1 MKLLTITTVLLL
13 ISCSHSQI
21 NFGGRTNNN
30 RGSSSASIQAR
41 GFSSSGGRNSVRI
54 SGSLSSQGG
63 GNQNSLN
70 FNAQSF
76 SSPQKSG
83 FSSSVR
89 VESDGCMSAA
99 QCSSELFSYTEFTG
113 SQCKLRNGSPGFK
126 CTRRNFSA
134 SSRRPFQSVTDAGVD
149 ISIRT
154 NVRGGS
160 SNDISRALRSSQ
172 NKVTNITSLSTRRYV
187 SPLPG
192 TGAFYHAKF
201 QRQAR
206 ADVQRVGKQ
215 GLLTSQAALD
225 LSRISTRQAGSRRQV
240 NDAVNF
246 GSSRQTSQ
254 NLETA
259 GLSCSP
265 SNIRCGF
272 DIYRSADGSCNNLR
286 EPRYGMADTSLNR
299 IMVPEYSNGVDELR
313 RSVTGAP
320 LPSARLLSTK
330 LATDLRNTDQKHT
343 YITMTFGQFVD
354 HDLTHSPI
362 MKREDN
368 RDIDCCRSGGA
379 TDAFCAPIDI
389 PASDPFFRGRSTCMN
404 LVRSVPA
411 PDLDCG
417 VRYRE
422 QVNQI
427 THWLDASN
435 IYGSDLQEQRS
446 LRSGRGGR
454 LGTVGGP
461 DFNSPLLPND
471 NENSCEVGRCFKAG
485 DGRVNENPM
494 LSVMHTMFM
503 REHNRVADNLQNLN
517 PGWSDE
523 KIFQEAKKFV
533 TAEYQHIV
541 YNEWL
546 PAVVGKKYMNLFGLY
561 PKSSGYSNDY
571 DPTIDPRITN
581 EFSTAA
587 FRFGHSLIP
596 SLINVYNSVR
606 NSVKESFELKDSF
619 NKPALLRLPGMV
631 DGLVAGLT
639 RDKMES
645 FDSGFVDDIT
655 NNLFD
660 GDHNG
665 MDLVALNIQRGR
677 DHGLGGYNKYREV
690 CGLGKARSFSDLS
703 RQMSLQRTQELQRLY
718 SSVDDVDLFV
728 GIFSERPNSDAM
740 VGPTALC
747 IIGKHAITQNR
758 AHYNINGR

>member
-1 MKLLTITTVLLL
+1 MSL
-13 ISCSHSQI
+13 
-21 NFGGRTNNN
+21 
-30 RGSSSASIQAR
+30 
-41 GFSSSGGRNSVRI
+41 
-54 SGSLSSQGG
+54 SGSLSSQSG
-63 GNQNSLN
+63 GNQNNLN
-70 FNAQSF
+70 FNTQSF

-83 FSSSVR
+83 FSSRVR
-89 VESDGCMSAA
+89 VESEGCMSAA
-99 QCSSELFSYTEFTG
+99 QCSSELFTYSEFSG
-113 SQCKLRNGSPGFK
+113 SQCKLRNGSPGFR
-126 CTRRNFSA
+126 CSRRNFSS
-134 SSRRPFQSVTDAGVD
+134 SSRRPFLSAEADVD

-154 NVRGGS
+154 STRGGAS
-160 SNDISRALRSSQ
+160 SDISLALRSSRT
-172 NKVTNITSLSTRRYV
+172 KVSNITQSSSLRYS

-206 ADVQRVGKQ
+206 ADVQRVAEQ
-215 GLLTSQAALD
+215 GLLTAQAALD
-225 LSRISTRQAGSRRQV
+225 LSRISTRQAGGSRRQA

-246 GSSRQTSQ
+246 GSSQQTSQ
-254 NLETA
+254 NLESA
-259 GLSCSP
+259 GLSCSAT
-265 SNIRCGF
+265 NIRCGF

-299 IMVPEYSNGVDELR
+299 IMVPEYGNGVDALR

-354 HDLTHSPI
+354 HDITHSPI
-362 MKREDN
+362 MKRDDN
-368 RDIDCCRSGGA
+368 RDIDCCRSGGT
-379 TDAFCAPIDI
+379 TDEDKFCAPIDI
-389 PASDPFFRGRSTCMN
+389 PASDPFFRGRSRCMN

-411 PDLDCG
+411 PDLDCK
-417 VRYRE
+417 VKYRD

-435 IYGSDLQEQRS
+435 IYGSDLEEQRS
-446 LRSGRGGR
+446 VRSGRGGR
-454 LGTVGGP
+454 LQSVGGP
-461 DFNSPLLPND
+461 DPDSPLLPND
-471 NENSCEVGRCFKAG
+471 NQNSCVVGRCFRAG

-503 REHNRVADNLQNLN
+503 REHNRVAANLLSLN

-523 KIFQEAKKFV
+523 KVFQEAKKFV

-546 PAVVGKKYMNLFGLY
+546 PAIVGKKYMNLFGLY

-571 DPTIDPRITN
+571 DPSIDPRITN

-645 FDSGFVDDIT
+645 FDSGFVDDVT

-660 GDHNG
+660 GDRNG

-690 CGLGKARSFSDLS
+690 CGLGRARSFSDLS
-703 RQMSLQRTQELQRLY
+703 RQMSVARTQELQRLY

-747 IIGKHAITQNR
+747 IIGEPPVTQNR
-758 AHYNINGR
+758 FHQTAQR